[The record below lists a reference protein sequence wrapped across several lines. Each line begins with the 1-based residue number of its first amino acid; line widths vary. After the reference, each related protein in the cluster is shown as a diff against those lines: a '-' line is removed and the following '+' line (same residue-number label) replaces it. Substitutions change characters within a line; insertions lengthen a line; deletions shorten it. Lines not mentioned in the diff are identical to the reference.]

1 MTRSATTS
9 SRGRSRSKTTV
20 GPLSFSDPA
29 LAPTLLPSFALSD
42 RPFPASSIC
51 FALIQ
56 FVYISI
62 AVMRRSRGLP
72 PGGGAQEQGLGGNSF
87 SSMAAGGAQA
97 GAGQLSGS
105 LCLSLVSL
113 DPDNRSRGRIQ
124 SFSRW
129 TVTTSGAAATVERPK
144 AADNQAAELHAPRAA
159 RGGGGLTSRWRREVG
174 MVQAH
179 MSARW
184 FCRQNGR
191 GQNHGVE
198 RCPYVLLG

>member
-1 MTRSATTS
+1 MYLCIPLCVY
-9 SRGRSRSKTTV
+9 SKTNH
-20 GPLSFSDPA
+20 GNI
-29 LAPTLLPSFALSD
+29 
-42 RPFPASSIC
+42 SI
-51 FALIQ
+51 FG
-56 FVYISI
+56 ISI

-72 PGGGAQEQGLGGNSF
+72 AGGGTQEQGPGDSSF

-97 GAGQLSGS
+97 SAGQLSGS

-113 DPDNRSRGRIQ
+113 DPDNTSRRRIQ

-129 TVTTSGAAATVERPK
+129 TVTTSGATATAERPET
-144 AADNQAAELHAPRAA
+144 ADNQVAELHAARAA

-174 MVQAH
+174 MVRAH

-198 RCPYVLLG
+198 RCPYVFFRGREYRYKTI